1 MTEVEHTN
9 YKLNTFKGGFRINIT
24 LMLMC
29 CHLVQ
34 NQIDCFQLEDVYELP
49 KTNDSKAG
57 LVDNL
62 NEFVVEQDA
71 RRKQAKKHKKKRVLN
86 LTMPDLHPK
95 AKKKKKNSPHGQLL
109 WFIPK

>member
-1 MTEVEHTN
+1 MKQSILIAKTEVSHTN

-34 NQIDCFQLEDVYELP
+34 NQIDCFQLEDVYEPP

-62 NEFVVEQDA
+62 NEFVVEQDVQKEA
-71 RRKQAKKHKKKRVLN
+71 SQETQEEAGLECNNALSSSEGKK
-86 LTMPDLHPK
+86 
-95 AKKKKKNSPHGQLL
+95 
-109 WFIPK
+109 